1 MSINK
6 VFITG
11 CIKGKPYEVPGRNR
25 SILRFKLSLPSD
37 PQRRGNVVESALIEA
52 TGRNAEYIFNNV
64 GDGDHMS
71 LEGRLRTTLL
81 SEGDRRIEALLVR
94 LEKFALITPIP
105 DQPTE
110 SQPTK
115 RRRRRRSQPDGDH
128 PPRTEQRE
136 PSPGADAP
144 AASNADA
151 PAASNADAPAASNA
165 DAPAP
170 QGATA
175 AEASSTTTEPAA
187 ASPAGEASTSQDLAA
202 APTTSPVK
210 QERLLELPKI
220 DISERSETSK
230 DMPF

>member
-151 PAASNADAPAASNA
+151 PA
-165 DAPAP
+165 P